1 MDQPKP
7 LRLQPVDSSAIRGI
21 AYDRATRWLFV
32 DYRSARR
39 GLYAYRDV
47 STAEWR
53 MLHRAASIGRY
64 VNSRI
69 KPHHEFV
76 KLDESTKRAPGAESR

>member
-1 MDQPKP
+1 MDQPKA

-32 DYRSARR
+32 AYRSARR

-47 STAEWR
+47 SADEWR
-53 MLHRAASIGRY
+53 MLHHTPSIGRY

-69 KPHHEFV
+69 KPRHEFV
-76 KLDESTKRAPGAESR
+76 RLDDAEQPPTHRQQV